1 MGLFREFVLIV
12 AGGFLGSALGTV
24 FGYMV
29 GAFFPDLVAMIWR
42 PEPVDNPASLGAGMG
57 MVMGLP
63 IGAVAMTAG
72 RIIDLIRYWL
82 RTRTGR

>member
-12 AGGFLGSALGTV
+12 AGGFIGSALDMV
-24 FGYMV
+24 FGWMV
-29 GAFFPDLVAMIWR
+29 GAFFPDFVAMIWR
-42 PEPVDNPASLGAGMG
+42 PEPVANPASLGAGMG

-63 IGAVAMTAG
+63 IGATSMTVG
-72 RIIDLIRYWL
+72 RVIDLIRYWL